1 MFLAAT
7 DVCEHCK
14 GTIYPDDE
22 KVSSGMAQYHY
33 ECAELI
39 DLPDNSEE

>member
-22 KVSSGMAQYHY
+22 KVSSDTSMYHI

-39 DLPDNSEE
+39 ELPDENNE

>member
-7 DVCEHCK
+7 NSCAHCK

-22 KVSSGMAQYHY
+22 IVSSGMALYHL

-39 DLPDNSEE
+39 DLPDNSDE

>member
-14 GTIYPDDE
+14 DTIYPDDE
-22 KVSSGMAQYHY
+22 KFRFGMTLYHI
-33 ECAELI
+33 ECAEQL
-39 DLPDNSEE
+39 DLPDNNDE